1 MREYNVHV
9 AMLMSMFVYMNM
21 ILSLQGNE
29 TGTWGVKVLAVMVN
43 YLVSYTGVVEGGV
56 GVPDRQPA
64 PRGPRP
70 VGYNRVDKSCKEHN
84 VPKMSETRTMYV

>member
-1 MREYNVHV
+1 
-9 AMLMSMFVYMNM
+9 MLMFVYINM
-21 ILSLQGNE
+21 ILSLQVNKA
-29 TGTWGVKVLAVMVN
+29 GTWGVKVLAVTVV

-70 VGYNRVDKSCKEHN
+70 VGNNRVDKSCKEHN

>member
-1 MREYNVHV
+1 
-9 AMLMSMFVYMNM
+9 MSMLVYMSM
-21 ILSLQGNE
+21 ILSLQVNK
-29 TGTWGVKVLAVMVN
+29 TGTWGVKVLAVTVV

-56 GVPDRQPA
+56 GVPDGQPA

-70 VGYNRVDKSCKEHN
+70 VGNNRVDKSCKEHS